1 MGRWFDQRE
10 GQLNDQLQESKS
22 SRSLLCDFSPLVDV
36 LCLCV
41 TCCPGFLCTPFAL
54 PTRTPPLIDHA
65 SLPNQIKQ
73 GGGRGEV
80 DLLPA
85 LQNQSHHENR
95 RPANTGCDMPK
106 GHPCHT
112 RSALSCQVLPP
123 ADAATPSHTCPT
135 HAPESVPSP
144 FLCLKLGDL
153 EVSFNPNRIQP
164 WVYKQRCVT
173 FPTLGVG
180 LG

>member
-10 GQLNDQLQESKS
+10 GQLDDQLQESKS
-22 SRSLLCDFSPLVDV
+22 SRRLLCDLSPLVDV

-41 TCCPGFLCTPFAL
+41 TCCPGFLCTPICSPNTNTTVDRPCF
-54 PTRTPPLIDHA
+54 TPK
-65 SLPNQIKQ
+65 PNQT
-73 GGGRGEV
+73 GEKV

-85 LQNQSHHENR
+85 LQNQSHHENL
-95 RPANTGCDMPK
+95 RPANAGCDMPK

-112 RSALSCQVLPP
+112 LSALSCQVLPP

-135 HAPESVPSP
+135 HASESVPSP